1 MPSVKNVRRII
12 QQNAVFYL
20 AAILIALALKQH
32 YSQAIAGDLDWIL
45 SPTAG
50 LVSLITGDKFSFQA
64 GTGYV
69 CDTQRIIIA
78 PACAGVNFMLMAFGM
93 SVFTGTHHMESP
105 RHRLLWLA
113 GSLAASYGVT
123 LMVNTLRIIVSIHTF
138 HENIFSGGFMW
149 QWVHRLE
156 GIVIYFFFQYLFYSM
171 IRGVIRQY
179 VEKEPGRKTVSHM
192 AGSNGTVDIRKS
204 AFPCL
209 IPCVWYIGVTLV
221 IPFLNGAP
229 AKTGGLF
236 YNHAAMV
243 LALCMITWACIT
255 AVALCGQGV
264 RLLFTG
270 GYRKHE
276 IPNPDC

>member
-1 MPSVKNVRRII
+1 M
-12 QQNAVFYL
+12 FYL

-32 YSQAIAGDLDWIL
+32 YSQADAGDLKWIL
-45 SPTAG
+45 NPTAS

-93 SVFTGTHHMESP
+93 SVFTGMHHME
-105 RHRLLWLA
+105 RCHHRLLWLA
-113 GSLAASYGVT
+113 GSLAVSYGVT

-138 HENIFSGGFMW
+138 HANIFSGGFTW

-171 IRGVIRQY
+171 IRGVIEQFT
-179 VEKEPGRKTVSHM
+179 EKKPGRKTVLHTS
-192 AGSNGTVDIRKS
+192 GSNRNVYIRKRIF
-204 AFPCL
+204 AGLTPCA
-209 IPCVWYIGVTLV
+209 WYLAVTLAV
-221 IPFLNGAP
+221 PFLNGAP
-229 AKTGGLF
+229 AKTGGRF
-236 YNHAAMV
+236 YEHAAMV
-243 LALCMITWACIT
+243 LGLCLITWACIT